1 MMGGVLAAAD
11 RYDRDLCR
19 RNGGP
24 NVPGKPVTD
33 QQVRAYMQDRI
44 RHSQRA
50 AAARAGFSERTAR
63 RIAAD
68 PRLPSQRQPERGR
81 TVPDPLAMVWEPVLL
96 PILENDPAVQAV
108 TLLRHLQMTD
118 PDAFPDDRVRR
129 TLERRVRDWRAL
141 HGAER
146 DVIFRQTSDPG
157 RMALSDFTDA
167 GELGVTIAGAPF
179 PHRLFHFVL
188 AYSGWEHV
196 GVVLGGESFTAL
208 AENLQNALWTLGG
221 VPREHRT
228 DSLSAAYRNLDE
240 EATRDVTQRYTDFC
254 GHYGMLASRCN
265 AGEPHENGAVESH
278 NRHLK
283 AALDQALILRGSRD
297 FTDVADWRRFVDQLV
312 ARRNRRR
319 EDAVRIETATLRP
332 LPARRTT
339 DFTELVARVTRTG
352 GFLVYSV
359 FYSAPSRLIG
369 HRLRVHVYDDRI
381 EAFLG
386 ATPVVS
392 HPRLR
397 SRGDGVR
404 LHRVDYRHVIHALRR
419 KPQALA
425 GSVYRDGLFP
435 RTEYA
440 AAWAA
445 LSEVLPRREA
455 CRRMVDLLGLA
466 HDEACEAE
474 LAALIADDLAAGVLP
489 EARRLTL
496 RLEPR
501 RRSLP
506 TDVPVALTDLA
517 SFDALLEVCA

>member
-1 MMGGVLAAAD
+1 
-11 RYDRDLCR
+11 
-19 RNGGP
+19 
-24 NVPGKPVTD
+24 VPGKPVTD
-33 QQVRAYMQDRI
+33 QQVRAYMQDRH
-44 RHSQRA
+44 RHTQRV

-63 RIAAD
+63 RIDAD

-81 TVPDPLAMVWEPVLL
+81 TVPDPLEAVWELVLL
-96 PILENDPAVQAV
+96 PILDRDPAVQAV

-141 HGAER
+141 HGAAR
-146 DVIFRQTSDPG
+146 DVIFRQTPEPG

-167 GELGVTIAGAPF
+167 AELGVTIASAPL
-179 PHRLFHFVL
+179 PHRLYHFVL

-196 GVVLGGESFTAL
+196 AIVLGGESFTAL

-228 DSLSAAYRNLDE
+228 DSLSAAYRNLDA
-240 EATRDVTQRYTDFC
+240 EAAKDVTTRYDDFC
-254 GHYGMLASRCN
+254 AHYGLLASRCSP
-265 AGEPHENGAVESH
+265 GEPHENGSVEAH

-283 AALDQALILRGSRD
+283 TALDQALILRGSRD
-297 FTDVADWRRFVDQLV
+297 FDEVADWRRFVDQIV
-312 ARRNRRR
+312 GRRNRRR
-319 EDAVRIETATLRP
+319 EHAVRVEAATLRP

-339 DFTELVARVTRTG
+339 DFTETVVRVTKTG
-352 GFLVYSV
+352 GFLVHSV

-369 HRLRVHVYDDRI
+369 QRLRVHIYDDRI

-386 ATPVVS
+386 ATGVVS
-392 HPRLR
+392 HPRQR
-397 SRGDGVR
+397 ARGDGVR
-404 LHRVDYRHVIHALRR
+404 VHQVDWRHVIGSLRR

-425 GSVYRDGLFP
+425 GSVYRDSFFP

-440 AAWAA
+440 AAWGALSAA
-445 LSEVLPRREA
+445 LPQRDA
-455 CRRMVDLLGLA
+455 CRRMVDLLWLA
-466 HDEACEAE
+466 HEEACEAE
-474 LAALIADDLAAGVLP
+474 LAALIAEDLAADHLP
-489 EARRLTL
+489 AAKILKL

-506 TDVPVALTDLA
+506 ADVPVALTTLA
-517 SFDALLEVCA
+517 SFDALLEARP